1 MSDASTGQQQKQKRK
16 VKRRKTDSPSFA
28 EKQELLLKSLAT
40 STPECPV
47 LSITLPVSESPPDL
61 EVASDQLLEQ
71 LIHPISKQ
79 TFLEHAFRKKA
90 LHVTGTVTKS
100 RIEGIVEELHQLD
113 PEYLFQETSSD
124 NVFVWLQ
131 QSDGKIQSLEL
142 QDPKQA
148 LLLHQIGGHATYCR
162 APPSVE
168 QPMVAT
174 LLSATGFG
182 CGQYDP
188 SGESSISLGRGEVE
202 VFVGTK
208 SHTTL
213 WHFDFQENFTIQL
226 SGRKTWK
233 LQQGLAR
240 YPTRACTPHYAA
252 PDVVESQL
260 KAMTANT
267 KFQFGNPNSQ
277 GAEANAVGALEEVT
291 LGPGDFLYV
300 PAGMWH
306 HVTTV
311 EPGVS
316 INVSLM
322 ATNYATVTCQA
333 LQHLLLQSGD
343 EEWRETIHQGS
354 SSKEDV
360 VRKLQ
365 ALLEQLPGIIQDF
378 STRYGA
384 AAIIP
389 PILRKAPS
397 FQVDGPE
404 KEWRNVEQGD
414 GDNDGGSDGGDDTD
428 DDDEVD
434 ENADGHVL
442 GAQVIDVSTF
452 ECPSGWSSLSASPGP
467 GYALALNPLG
477 WVRPVD
483 EVSSFYQPNELHPD
497 LYVININYAG
507 NEHQESSVRLVVRDE
522 QHPTKIR
529 DELGSREECY
539 LYHGFYCW
547 RRD

>member
-1 MSDASTGQQQKQKRK
+1 MSDASTGQRQKQKRK
-16 VKRRKTDSPSFA
+16 VKRRKTDSTSFA
-28 EKQELLLKSLAT
+28 EEQEFLLKSLAT
-40 STPECPV
+40 KTPECPV
-47 LSITLPVSESPPDL
+47 LSITLPVSDSPPTL
-61 EVASDQLLEQ
+61 EIASEQLLEQ

-90 LHVTGTVTKS
+90 LHVTGTGTKS
-100 RIEGIVEELHQLD
+100 RIEGIIEELHQLD

-168 QPMVAT
+168 QPMVAN
-174 LLSATGFG
+174 LLRATGFG

-202 VFVGTK
+202 VFIGTK
-208 SHTTL
+208 SHTTQ

-233 LQQGLAR
+233 LQQGIAR

-260 KAMTANT
+260 KAMTT
-267 KFQFGNPNSQ
+267 SSKFQFGNPNNAR
-277 GAEANAVGALEEVT
+277 GAESNAVGKVDEVT
-291 LGPGDFLYV
+291 LGPGDF
-300 PAGMWH
+300 
-306 HVTTV
+306 
-311 EPGVS
+311 S
-316 INVSLM
+316 
-322 ATNYATVTCQA
+322 

-343 EEWRETIHQGS
+343 EGWRETIHHGS
-354 SSKEDV
+354 SSKDDV

-365 ALLEQLPGIIQDF
+365 VLLEKLPGIIQNF
-378 STRYGA
+378 SNSYGA

-397 FQVDGPE
+397 FQVDGHE
-404 KEWRNVEQGD
+404 KDFRSDDQGD
-414 GDNDGGSDGGDDTD
+414 GDDDGESDGGDDS
-428 DDDEVD
+428 DEEGDGVQVD
-434 ENADGHVL
+434 EDADRHVL
-442 GAQVIDVSTF
+442 GAEVTDVSSF
-452 ECPSGWSSLSASPGP
+452 ECPTGWSSASPGS

-483 EVSSFYQPNELHPD
+483 EITSFYQPGERHPD
-497 LYVININYAG
+497 LYVINFNYAG
-507 NEHQESSVRLVVRDE
+507 NELHESSVRLVVRDE

-529 DELGSREECY
+529 DELGPREECY

-547 RRD
+547 RKD